1 MIRDYETLRDTLGQ
15 NVRRLRLEQKLSQEK
30 LAFAS
35 DIDRTYVSQIERGTI
50 NPSLLVLCKVST
62 ILGVDVVALL
72 KEAK

>member
-15 NVRRLRLEQKLSQEK
+15 NVRRLRLERNLSQEK

-50 NPSLLVLCKVST
+50 NPSLLVLCKVAAALT
-62 ILGVDVVALL
+62 VDVVALL
-72 KEAK
+72 T